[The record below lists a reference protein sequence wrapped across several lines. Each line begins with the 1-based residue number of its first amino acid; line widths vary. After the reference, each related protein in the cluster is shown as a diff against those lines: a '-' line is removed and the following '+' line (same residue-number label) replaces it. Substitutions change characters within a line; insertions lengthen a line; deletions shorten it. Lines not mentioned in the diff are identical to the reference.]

1 MCTSVSVI
9 SEDGTHVMGRTMDW
23 YDLYVK
29 PMYIPREYQWKSA
42 FDNKKYTNKYAIVGG
57 GFQDNNYIDLSD
69 GVNECGLMAQKL
81 TFSNGA
87 QLVDDKHDDKIQLE
101 AYEFVTYILG
111 NFSSVTEV
119 EENIEK
125 IELMSNVIN
134 NTKHGGSELHFSL
147 SDESGRNI
155 VVEPSQHPMRIIDN
169 PLGVVTNMPKF
180 ERQLAKLENY
190 MEFTDEFKENSIKYG
205 KFHVTT
211 GKLGGK
217 KTPPGSYSP
226 SQRFIRASYLKELVD
241 MPKTRDEAAS
251 LAFGILDT
259 VSIPKSKAHRPT
271 YTVYR
276 AVTVSEDRT
285 YYYQANGQA
294 TVSGIKLDE
303 ELVQNTEPIVFNVSN
318 IWNPQMLS

>member
-29 PMYIPREYQWKSA
+29 PMYVPRGYRWKSA

-101 AYEFVTYILG
+101 AYEFVIYILG

-147 SDESGRNI
+147 LDESGRNI

-303 ELVQNTEPIVFNVSN
+303 ELMQNTEPIVFNVSN

>member
-1 MCTSVSVI
+1 
-9 SEDGTHVMGRTMDW
+9 
-23 YDLYVK
+23 
-29 PMYIPREYQWKSA
+29 
-42 FDNKKYTNKYAIVGG
+42 
-57 GFQDNNYIDLSD
+57 
-69 GVNECGLMAQKL
+69 
-81 TFSNGA
+81 
-87 QLVDDKHDDKIQLE
+87 
-101 AYEFVTYILG
+101 
-111 NFSSVTEV
+111 

-241 MPKTRDEAAS
+241 MPKTRDEAVS

-276 AVTVSEDRT
+276 AVAVSEDRT